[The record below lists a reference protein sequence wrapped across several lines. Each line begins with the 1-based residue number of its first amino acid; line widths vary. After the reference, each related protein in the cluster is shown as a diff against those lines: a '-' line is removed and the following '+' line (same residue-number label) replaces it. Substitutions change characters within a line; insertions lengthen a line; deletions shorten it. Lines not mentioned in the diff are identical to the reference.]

1 MSYCAAETNLTNVL
15 LMQVCNTSPYIHNT
29 SRKAYS
35 SSEEE
40 QSSPIDIID
49 IDKSIIEGEGTS
61 HLNFCY
67 FGIIVTA
74 HVRPHD
80 KLQHSHSSVYILL
93 SRHFSSMQDILK
105 SSALILVSYSNG
117 RRQPP
122 SQSRLYSSPVVPL
135 FLNPIM
141 LLLRLNCVRA
151 QELFGLTADLAGFLY
166 LLCRCDVTSISALIL
181 LILGKMFAFIFS
193 VVLSRRKIALSCC
206 TFNLRY
212 CVGIKAQCLIHEED
226 KKASGSSGS
235 SGAGQTPSVKL
246 PIISLPE
253 FDGSFDHWLEYRD
266 TFQSLVHKCPSIS
279 KIQKF
284 HYLKSTLKVQ
294 LS

>member
-1 MSYCAAETNLTNVL
+1 MQNDSTVAGLCVYIMLCMSPFCVL
-15 LMQVCNTSPYIHNT
+15 
-29 SRKAYS
+29 R
-35 SSEEE
+35 
-40 QSSPIDIID
+40 PINCFWGQWSHFTLPLKQALKPSLHKWPIMT
-49 IDKSIIEGEGTS
+49 KNKL
-61 HLNFCY
+61 HLNSIYLGCDTALKI
-67 FGIIVTA
+67 GDEPKHLSLII
-74 HVRPHD
+74 
-80 KLQHSHSSVYILL
+80 
-93 SRHFSSMQDILK
+93 
-105 SSALILVSYSNG
+105 
-117 RRQPP
+117 
-122 SQSRLYSSPVVPL
+122 
-135 FLNPIM
+135 
-141 LLLRLNCVRA
+141 
-151 QELFGLTADLAGFLY
+151 
-166 LLCRCDVTSISALIL
+166 SISIHRGEERHETETLHETCDIATLETIPY
-181 LILGKMFAFIFS
+181 KKHETKETPATHFAFIFS

-284 HYLKSTLKVQ
+284 HYLKSTLKGSAQ
-294 LS
+294 LVVDSIEFAKTTTTLHGSFCLIATIIRNF